1 MSHDEW
7 GATWYWRFTPLSA
20 RRLFERVFPA
30 EHVEVGV
37 HGNVLAATAFL
48 QGISAVEVEP
58 AELDF
63 LDPRYDLVITVR
75 ATKPSAP

>member
-1 MSHDEW
+1 
-7 GATWYWRFTPLSA
+7 
-20 RRLFERVFPA
+20 
-30 EHVEVGV
+30 VGV

-75 ATKPSAP
+75 ATKPSVP